1 MKVTKTSDA
10 TLRELARTK
19 TRQEIADKLGLSYD
33 HIRKRLKRLSVNPK
47 DDKKASKPLSIQE
60 ELKKDEKRVE
70 DSLNAK
76 KVKYLMEELKK
87 TERERDALLQVG
99 RVETYSIKPKNESDK
114 SQACSIS
121 LCSDWHYEESVK
133 SSQVN
138 GLNRF
143 DTTIAKER
151 IEKLF
156 RVTAQLIKVHQKEYQ
171 IDTHI
176 LALLGDFISGSIH
189 DDLKEANLIQPTQAI
204 WEVQN
209 LIASGIEYL
218 LETTDVN
225 LVIPCS
231 SGNHGRMTEKQRT
244 ATEYGNSL
252 EILMY
257 RQLEKYFSSNGR
269 IKFIVNDSYLTYL
282 DVLGWNCRFSHGHA
296 LKYAGGIGGIFIPA
310 FKAVSQWNKS
320 KTADFDFFGH
330 FHQLKDGGN
339 FVCNGSLIGYNA
351 FAVKIKADY
360 ERPKQAF
367 VIIDKE
373 RGMDVVRKITL

>member
-1 MKVTKTSDA
+1 MRKWTDKEESYLRDNPSQTNAEIGKILNRSEDA
-10 TLRELARTK
+10 IGRKR
-19 TRQEIADKLGLSYD
+19 RRLGLKVPEPIISIPD
-33 HIRKRLKRLSVNPK
+33 EIKKEERKL
-47 DDKKASKPLSIQE
+47 
-60 ELKKDEKRVE
+60 E

-76 KVKYLMEELKK
+76 KVKYLIDKIKK
-87 TERERDALLQVG
+87 VEKERDALLQVG
-99 RVETYSIKPKNESDK
+99 GVETYSIKQKGESEK
-114 SQACSIS
+114 SPACSIT
-121 LCSDWHYEESVK
+121 LCSDWHYEEPIK

-156 RVTAQLIKVHQKEYQ
+156 KVISQLIKVHQKEYQ

-189 DDLKEANLIQPTQAI
+189 DDLKEANHIQPTQAI

-209 LIASGIEYL
+209 LIASGIEFL

-244 ATEYGNSL
+244 ATEFGNSL

-257 RQLEKYFSSNGR
+257 RQLEKYFSNNKR
-269 IKFIVNDSYLTYL
+269 VKFIINDSYLTYI
-282 DVLGWNCRFSHGHA
+282 DVFNWSCRFHHGHS
-296 LKYAGGIGGIFIPA
+296 LRYSGGIGGIFIPA
-310 FKAVSQWNKS
+310 YKAISQWNKS
-320 KTADFDFFGH
+320 RKADFDFFGH

-351 FAVKIKADY
+351 YAIKIKADY
-360 ERPKQAF
+360 EKPKQAF
-367 VIIDKE
+367 IIIDKE